1 MKHNYSKAVSIVII
15 AAIYAIAAGIGLFV
29 FALSLVSMPETYA
42 LLAADVVATLIV
54 WGWGLVYENVS
65 VYDPYWSVAPPI
77 IFTAWAAWKGI
88 LNLPVAMLLTAVWLW
103 GIRLTWNWAY
113 TFKGLGHEDWRYT
126 KYRMVQK
133 PLLFQLTNLFGL
145 NMMPTLL
152 VFACMLPG
160 LGLFGS
166 SAPTTAITWLG
177 FAICLAAVTI
187 ELAADTTSHRFR
199 DEHPGEI
206 CEEGLW
212 RNGRHPNYCGE
223 MSFWWGVWVM
233 YASLEGIDWLILAPI
248 AMSALFLFISIP
260 MMEKRQLANKP
271 GYAEYRERT
280 RLLI

>member
-77 IFTAWAAWKGI
+77 IFTAWAALKGI

-160 LGLFGS
+160 LGLFGT
-166 SAPTTAITWLG
+166 SAPTTAVTWLG